1 MFTWTDTLINGNSS
15 DDTFIIDT
23 FIQYNFINNTC
34 IDNIFINDNLIDNTF
49 INDTFVNDKLSLP
62 LSMTSYQ
69 RYLYIMVWHTIE
81 YYN

>member
-1 MFTWTDTLINGNSS
+1 MFTWTDTFIDGNSS

-62 LSMTSYQ
+62 LSMTS
-69 RYLYIMVWHTIE
+69 LSTIPI
-81 YYN
+81 YHGLTYNWIL